1 MKTCAWHRGD
11 LPRSRHGPPCHRSA
25 GDPFSK
31 PQPPLDCPFCL
42 PELKFIS
49 LLLLFFN
56 FLLWKNFK
64 YSKIEILMP

>member
-1 MKTCAWHRGD
+1 MCPAQRRPPVVTTPPTRHRG
-11 LPRSRHGPPCHRSA
+11 A

-31 PQPPLDCPFCL
+31 PQPLGLSFLFARAKIYFPF
-42 PELKFIS
+42 II
-49 LLLLFFN
+49 FFLN